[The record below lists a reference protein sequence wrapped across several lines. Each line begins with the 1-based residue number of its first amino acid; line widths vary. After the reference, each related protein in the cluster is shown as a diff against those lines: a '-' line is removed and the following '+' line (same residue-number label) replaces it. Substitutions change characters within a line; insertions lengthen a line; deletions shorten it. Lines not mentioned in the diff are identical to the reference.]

1 MAVKREQYLDLVRQ
15 FPLRPIRSEE
25 ELDRAIKVIDSLID
39 CPSRNDDQSDYLT
52 VLSDLVESYEEEHYP
67 MPEVSDARMLRH
79 LIEAKGVSQT
89 EVAKATRIANSTI
102 SAVLKGV
109 RQLTREHIGQLA
121 KYFHVEP
128 GVFVFGEQEVPPDQ
142 LSASENVKALDRLR
156 KKKARS
162 GIRSHGAKSFVEK

>member
-1 MAVKREQYLDLVRQ
+1 MNLGKTLNPGARKTMAVKREQYLDLVRQ

-39 CPSRNDDQSDYLT
+39 CPSRNADQDDYLS
-52 VLSDLVESYEEEHYP
+52 VLSDLVEAYEEKHYP

-89 EVAKATRIANSTI
+89 KVARATGIANSTI

-121 KYFHVEP
+121 KYFHVDP
-128 GVFVFGEQEVPPDQ
+128 GAFAFGEQQGASRKVP
-142 LSASENVKALDRLR
+142 
-156 KKKARS
+156 S
-162 GIRSHGAKSFVEK
+162 GIRLRRSKSFVET